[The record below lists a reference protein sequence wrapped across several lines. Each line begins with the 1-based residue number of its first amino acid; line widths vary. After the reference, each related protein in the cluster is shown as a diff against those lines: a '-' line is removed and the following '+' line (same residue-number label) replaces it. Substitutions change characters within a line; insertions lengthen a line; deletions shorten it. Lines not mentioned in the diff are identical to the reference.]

1 MPPCVSLG
9 IPSSC
14 NAPPRYACHPVPVRL
29 RCLIVD
35 DNEPF
40 LEIAAASL
48 AGESLDVVG
57 TATTSAEA
65 LRHVAEHQPDV
76 VLVDINLG
84 EESGFELARTLVER
98 FPQLASGV
106 VLISTRAE
114 QDFGGL
120 IKASPAVGFVPKTRL
135 SGKLVRE
142 LVVSRSPADREGT

>member
-1 MPPCVSLG
+1 ML
-9 IPSSC
+9 
-14 NAPPRYACHPVPVRL
+14 RPVRL

-48 AGESLDVVG
+48 AGVELDVLG

-65 LRHVAEHQPDV
+65 LRQVAEQQPDV

-84 EESGFELARTLVER
+84 EESGFELARALVDR

-106 VLISTRAE
+106 VLISSRAE

-120 IKASPAVGFVPKTRL
+120 IKASHAAGFIPKTQL
-135 SGKLVRE
+135 SAAAVRE
-142 LVVSRSPADREGT
+142 LVASRSRSSDREGT

>member
-1 MPPCVSLG
+1 ML
-9 IPSSC
+9 
-14 NAPPRYACHPVPVRL
+14 RPVRL

-35 DNEPF
+35 DNESF

-48 AGESLDVVG
+48 AGDDLDVLG
-57 TATTSAEA
+57 TATTGAEA
-65 LRHVAEHQPDV
+65 MRQVAEQHPDV

-84 EESGFELARTLVER
+84 EENGFELARELVDR

-120 IKASPAVGFVPKTRL
+120 IQASPAAGFVPKTRL
-135 SGKLVRE
+135 SAKAVRE
-142 LVVSRSPADREGT
+142 LVASRSPSDREGT

>member
-1 MPPCVSLG
+1 ML
-9 IPSSC
+9 
-14 NAPPRYACHPVPVRL
+14 RPVRL

-35 DNEPF
+35 DNESF

-48 AGESLDVVG
+48 AGDDLDVLG
-57 TATTSAEA
+57 TATTGAEA
-65 LRHVAEHQPDV
+65 LRQVAEQHPDV

-84 EESGFELARTLVER
+84 EESGFELARELVDR

-120 IKASPAVGFVPKTRL
+120 IQASPAAGFVPKTRL
-135 SGKLVRE
+135 SAKAVHE
-142 LVVSRSPADREGT
+142 LVASRSPSDREGT

>member
-1 MPPCVSLG
+1 MRRPDARAIL
-9 IPSSC
+9 
-14 NAPPRYACHPVPVRL
+14 RPVRL

-48 AGESLDVVG
+48 DGNDLNVLG

-65 LRHVAEHQPDV
+65 LRHVAERQPDV

-84 EESGFELARTLVER
+84 NESGFDLARTLVAG
-98 FPQLASGV
+98 FPRLASGV

-120 IKASPAVGFVPKTRL
+120 IEASPAVGFIRKTQL
-135 SGKLVRE
+135 SARAVRE
-142 LVVSRSPADREGT
+142 LVASRSRVDPEGT

>member
-1 MPPCVSLG
+1 ML
-9 IPSSC
+9 
-14 NAPPRYACHPVPVRL
+14 RPVRL

-35 DNEPF
+35 DNESF

-48 AGESLDVVG
+48 AGDDLDVLG
-57 TATTSAEA
+57 TATTGAEA
-65 LRHVAEHQPDV
+65 MRQVAEQHPDV

-84 EESGFELARTLVER
+84 EESGFELARELVDR

-120 IKASPAVGFVPKTRL
+120 IQASPAAGFVPKTRL
-135 SGKLVRE
+135 SAKAVRE
-142 LVVSRSPADREGT
+142 LVASRSPSDREGT

>member
-1 MPPCVSLG
+1 ML
-9 IPSSC
+9 
-14 NAPPRYACHPVPVRL
+14 RRVRL

-48 AGESLDVVG
+48 ADDELDVVG
-57 TATTSAEA
+57 TARTSAEA
-65 LRHVAEHQPDV
+65 LSQVAEQQPDV

-84 EESGFELARTLVER
+84 EESGLELARKLVER

-114 QDFGGL
+114 RDFGGL
-120 IKASPAVGFVPKTRL
+120 IKASPAAGFVLKTRL
-135 SGKLVRE
+135 SAKAVRE
-142 LVVSRSPADREGT
+142 LVASRSPSDREET